1 MGGFERR
8 WRDVRRGAAIGPVT
22 CCRVRLPETGSG
34 GEIAVYEFASGEL
47 EVDATT
53 KESLVVRTEGRRRV
67 RCTVKHYNLD
77 AIVWVQRTL
86 RHRRTLRLL
95 LVPCRD
101 KVRRGTRGPGTDQE
115 TVPVAWYEV
124 STVQHH
130 RLEVDAM
137 TRPMKLREDGTNYG
151 VSE

>member
-1 MGGFERR
+1 M
-8 WRDVRRGAAIGPVT
+8 
-22 CCRVRLPETGSG
+22 
-34 GEIAVYEFASGEL
+34 
-47 EVDATT
+47 
-53 KESLVVRTEGRRRV
+53 VRTEGRRRV

-77 AIVWVQRTL
+77 AIVSVQRTL
-86 RHRRTLRLL
+86 RHRRTLWLQL
-95 LVPCRD
+95 ALCRG

-115 TVPVAWYEV
+115 TGPVAWYEV

-137 TRPMKLREDGTNYG
+137 TKPMKLGEDGTNYG